1 VPGGQSASLAGQTG
15 LDSKASTWLNR
26 VMAQTETQTLHP
38 SYARALR
45 QQLRRLEQDIAAAHA
60 TANIYADLT
69 LMFEGILVGGR
80 GLHTRLETEIY
91 ETERNRHRASR
102 IEYRDSATA
111 WTAEAAA
118 IRKQLGA

>member
-45 QQLRRLEQDIAAAHA
+45 QQLRREEQDAKAFAASASV
-60 TANIYADLT
+60 YQT
-69 LMFEGILVGGR
+69 LVEMFDARLVGV
-80 GLHTRLETEIY
+80 LSDLEREVMTA
-91 ETERNRHRASR
+91 ERNRYAASVA
-102 IEYRDSATA
+102 EFRDSMTIATRDA
-111 WTAEAAA
+111 RE